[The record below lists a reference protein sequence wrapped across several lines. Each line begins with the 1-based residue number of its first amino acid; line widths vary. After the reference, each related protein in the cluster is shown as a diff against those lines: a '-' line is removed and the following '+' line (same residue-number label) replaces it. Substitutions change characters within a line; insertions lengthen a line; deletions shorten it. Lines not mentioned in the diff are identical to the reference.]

1 MSSSNNIYHILDD
14 LVKMVIR
21 AFYPDEYAV
30 IIDGLLREKKRIKDE
45 DLALR
50 LRIQQ
55 KYVRKILMDLKGDSM
70 VKSSDV
76 KVEAKGP
83 NERGSTH
90 LLWYIDYKHIIDIVK
105 YKLYMFRKKME
116 SVKVQ
121 KIDVQTYKCQ
131 TCHKVYTALDIP
143 KLLNMDTGALACEIC
158 DGELEEELNNESLTQ
173 TAKHQSDL
181 FSQLRKIIEQ
191 LKKTEG
197 HNIPLFAR
205 DLADLSADQGPSYTI
220 NTNSSLGMGP
230 KPSAFPVAQGAA
242 TSHHIDPTNENI
254 EFHVDILDTDGIE
267 INKAVVKKE
276 NKKTGLASLPPWLL
290 PSNSFKNRNARSNSI
305 LNNNQQTQTSTNE
318 QPTAVKEQI
327 KIDQDFYI
335 NYIKTHYQEWESAP
349 DSGDGNGGSTIEG
362 GNDGGNGEHQN
373 KKMKLDDSQT
383 VSSMSQS
390 EEDDDNG
397 KDILVRVG
405 DNLIPIT
412 KITEHDQELMSNQ
425 EYEDYSHA
433 LYSYASK
440 NVFDHQYQSLMSN

>member
-45 DLALR
+45 DLALK

-83 NERGSTH
+83 NERSSTH

-131 TCHKVYTALDIP
+131 TCHKIYTALDIP
-143 KLLNMDTGALACEIC
+143 KLLNMETGALACEIC
-158 DGELEEELNNESLTQ
+158 DGDLEEELNNESLTQ

-205 DLADLSADQGPSYTI
+205 DMADLSADQGPSYTI
-220 NTNSSLGMGP
+220 NTNSSMGMGP

-254 EFHVDILDTDGIE
+254 EFHVDILDSDGIE

-290 PSNSFKNRNARSNSI
+290 PSNSFKSRNVKLNSATT
-305 LNNNQQTQTSTNE
+305 NNQQSQNTTNE

-349 DSGDGNGGSTIEG
+349 DSGSTIDGN
-362 GNDGGNGEHQN
+362 EHQN

-390 EEDDDNG
+390 EDDEN
-397 KDILVRVG
+397 DILVRVG
-405 DNLIPIT
+405 DNLVPIT
-412 KITEHDQELMSNQ
+412 KITENDQELMSNQ

-433 LYSYASK
+433 LYLYASK
-440 NVFDHQYQSLMSN
+440 NVFDQHQHQGLMLN